1 MRIARSPLFMF
12 AMILAIAAPFA
23 AFAQVGTPSGGGDT
37 VSWDIKATGH
47 SKIELRVTGDGVEY
61 TKSFAAGRP
70 VSFSLR
76 DLPGNGKGVEDQT
89 LHYELTVSPN
99 VPDHVAA
106 KLAAARAAGDDKA
119 ASGILK
125 AAGIAVGASQS
136 GVLQI
141 VNGSI
146 VSLGGSEN
154 GAARTPSTNANGEGP
169 ANPGSTVGGIVTGPG
184 SRFTPRVNDQ
194 VIPDDLIVQSSLCV
208 GFDCVD
214 GESFGFDTIRLK
226 ENSTRIKFDDTST
239 SAGYPANDWQLTA
252 NDSASGGSNKFSVE
266 DITGSKVPL
275 TITAGA
281 STNSIFVDST
291 GRIGARTGSPVL
303 DFHIATSNTPA
314 IRLEQNNSGG
324 FTAQTWDIGG
334 NEANFF
340 VRSVTTG
347 SQLPFR
353 IRPGAPTSSIDISA
367 SGDVGVGTAS
377 PEEKLH
383 VLTDGTAIKTE
394 FTSTTSFTGLAF
406 YEGNTEA
413 ALFNVLGSGF
423 GGATGSNGLQIF
435 NSRAGNLTFGTNN
448 TERVRISSTGNVGIN
463 CANPGAKL
471 VVATT
476 ASTCATPSSSMN
488 PGDAQF
494 TVASSRT
501 WKENIEEFD
510 ASGILDKIEKI
521 NVYKYDFVDGPKD
534 KIGLIAEDF
543 HEVFNRGDEK
553 FINGNEVQMALWL
566 AVQEL
571 SARNKEL
578 TERLNALENANK
590 DQQQ

>member
-106 KLAAARAAGDDKA
+106 KLAAARAAGDDKS

-136 GVLQI
+136 GVLQV

-146 VSLGGSEN
+146 VSLSGSEN

-169 ANPGSTVGGIVTGPG
+169 ANPGSNIGPIAGGA

-194 VIPDDLIVQSSLCV
+194 VIPDDLIVQGSACV
-208 GFDCVD
+208 GLDCVD
-214 GESFGFDTIRLK
+214 GESFGFDTVRLK
-226 ENSTRIKFDDTST
+226 ENNTRIHFDDTST
-239 SAGYPANDWQLTA
+239 SAGFPANDWRLIA
-252 NDSASGGSNKFSVE
+252 NDSASGGSSKFSIE
-266 DITGSKVPL
+266 DSTGAKTPL

-291 GRIGARTGSPVL
+291 GRIGARTGTPVL

-314 IRLEQNNSGG
+314 IRLEQNNTGG
-324 FTAQTWDIGG
+324 FTAQTWDVAG

-367 SGDVGVGTAS
+367 SGDVGIGTGS

-383 VLTDGTAIKTE
+383 VITEGTAIKTE
-394 FTSTTSFTGLAF
+394 FTANTSFTGFAF

-413 ALFNVLGSGF
+413 ALFNVVGSAF
-423 GGATGSNGLQIF
+423 GGTTGNNGVQLF
-435 NSRAGNLTFGTNN
+435 NSRAGSLIFGTNN
-448 TERVRISSTGNVGIN
+448 TERMRVGSTGNVGIN
-463 CANPGAKL
+463 CASPAAKL
-471 VVATT
+471 VVAST

-501 WKENIEEFD
+501 WKENIEPLEV
-510 ASGILDKIEKI
+510 SNVLEKIEKI
-521 NVYKYDFVDGPKD
+521 PVYQYDFVDGPKD

-543 HEVFNRGDEK
+543 HQVFNRGDEK

-566 AVQEL
+566 AVKEL

-578 TERLNALENANK
+578 TERLNALENQQK